1 MRIFEVHLR
10 SGATIEITAEILQD
24 DSKES
29 HKIFFYRDKRLNQ
42 LVAYFNREDVAGIT
56 FGQEISSTIQH
67 HFPR

>member
-1 MRIFEVHLR
+1 
-10 SGATIEITAEILQD
+10 
-24 DSKES
+24 
-29 HKIFFYRDKRLNQ
+29 